1 VKYKVT
7 GIAEESDNPD
17 CCYSDSIKRGF
28 EIVIE
33 QFVVA
38 EEEADCADGNPYYRD
53 DMCDHS
59 ALSQIQR
66 TLR

>member
-7 GIAEESDNPD
+7 RKAEESHNPNRR
-17 CCYSDSIKRGF
+17 YGDSIERGF

-38 EEEADCADGNPYYRD
+38 EEEADCADGDSYYRD
-53 DMCDHS
+53 DMCDHGAPS
-59 ALSQIQR
+59 VRSSEL
-66 TLR
+66 